1 MNIVQTIAAELGIK
15 DWQVEAVIKLID
27 EGNTIPFIARY
38 RKEAHGTLNDEQ
50 LRSLDERL
58 RYLRALEERR
68 GVILASIEEQ
78 GSLTQELKK
87 QIETANAQAAEKE
100 KEYQAKLDD
109 LEFSGLLD
117 TAIAGA
123 KAKNAKAV
131 KALLDIDTLKGSKNR
146 SEDIKAALEAVAK
159 DNDYLFDSGS
169 SQSSG
174 TGNTGTTGTHGGNN
188 NVPPTVSDA
197 DARAVM
203 GLPPENK

>member
-1 MNIVQTIAAELGIK
+1 MKNILEILKELGLEVPADKQEALNKAVAENYKTAAEFEKTKMKLETEKSG
-15 DWQVEAVIKLID
+15 VE
-27 EGNTIPFIARY
+27 
-38 RKEAHGTLNDEQ
+38 EQ
-50 LRSLDERL
+50 LKAVQESLKKFD
-58 RYLRALEERR
+58 
-68 GVILASIEEQ
+68 GVNVD
-78 GSLTQELKK
+78 ELKK
-87 QIETANAQAAEKE
+87 QIETANAQVAEKE

-146 SEDIKAALEAVAK
+146 SEDIKAALEAIAK
-159 DNDYLFDSGS
+159 DNDYLFDSGT
-169 SQSSG
+169 SQG
-174 TGNTGTTGTHGGNN
+174 TGTSNNTGTTGTHGGNN
-188 NVPPTVSDA
+188 NVPPNVSDA

>member
-1 MNIVQTIAAELGIK
+1 MKNILEILKELG
-15 DWQVEAVIKLID
+15 VEVPDGKQEPLTKAVAENYKTVAEFEKAKTKL
-27 EGNTIPFIARY
+27 ETEKAGA
-38 RKEAHGTLNDEQ
+38 EEQ
-50 LRSLDERL
+50 LKTVQESLKKFD
-58 RYLRALEERR
+58 
-68 GVILASIEEQ
+68 GVNVD
-78 GSLTQELKK
+78 ELKK

-109 LEFSGLLD
+109 LEFSSLLD

-159 DNDYLFDSGS
+159 DNDYLFDSGA
-169 SQSSG
+169 QNTG
-174 TGNTGTTGTHGGNN
+174 TNNTGTTGAHGGNN

-203 GLPPENK
+203 GLPPENTK

>member
-1 MNIVQTIAAELGIK
+1 MKNILEIMKELGLDVPADK
-15 DWQVEAVIKLID
+15 QEALNKAVAENYKTVAEFDKTKTKLETEKTGVE
-27 EGNTIPFIARY
+27 
-38 RKEAHGTLNDEQ
+38 EQ
-50 LRSLDERL
+50 LRTVQESLKKFD
-58 RYLRALEERR
+58 
-68 GVILASIEEQ
+68 GVNVD
-78 GSLTQELKK
+78 ELKK

-117 TAIAGA
+117 SAIVGA
-123 KAKNAKAV
+123 RAKNAKAV

-146 SEDIKAALEAVAK
+146 SEDIKTALEAIAK
-159 DNDYLFDSGS
+159 DNDYLFDNGD
-169 SQSSG
+169 QDAG
-174 TGNTGTTGTHGGNN
+174 TNAGKGTTGVHGENN